1 VEAAVEAGSLTG
13 EGPGGSADNRLN
25 ALENMIEASGDLI
38 AAGAYKEA
46 CAQLGAALK
55 KCDGQP
61 SPPDFVT
68 GEAAPVVKLMIE
80 ELRAALGCD

>member
-1 VEAAVEAGSLTG
+1 V
-13 EGPGGSADNRLN
+13 DQ
-25 ALENMIEASGDLI
+25 GD
-38 AAGAYKEA
+38 EA

-68 GEAAPVVKLMIE
+68 GEAASTLQLLIE
-80 ELRAALGCD
+80 ELRTALGGE

>member
-1 VEAAVEAGSLTG
+1 
-13 EGPGGSADNRLN
+13 
-25 ALENMIEASGDLI
+25 
-38 AAGAYKEA
+38 
-46 CAQLGAALK
+46 LGAALK

>member
-1 VEAAVEAGSLTG
+1 LH
-13 EGPGGSADNRLN
+13 
-25 ALENMIEASGDLI
+25 ALQTMLEASGDLI
-38 AAGAYKEA
+38 AAGAYDEA

-68 GEAAPVVKLMIE
+68 GEAAPEVKSMIE
-80 ELRAALGCD
+80 ELRAALGCE

>member
-1 VEAAVEAGSLTG
+1 MVQ
-13 EGPGGSADNRLN
+13 AD
-25 ALENMIEASGDLI
+25 
-38 AAGAYKEA
+38 EA

-68 GEAAPVVKLMIE
+68 GEAAREVKSMIE
-80 ELRAALGCD
+80 ERRAAAPFWLQLFRLIAGIPMPLTLSPTA